1 MLDFLTKGVVH
12 YLIIIIPMIAIAA
25 LGLVMGMKIRGLKDA
40 GESKKALTIGI
51 ITIVIALGL
60 GIGGGAAIRAAMA
73 SQAVDSEVVT
83 TEAEQ

>member
-1 MLDFLTKGVVH
+1 MVDFLTKGVVH

-60 GIGGGAAIRAAMA
+60 GIGGGAAIRAAIA

-83 TEAEQ
+83 TEANQ